1 MTELTTREDDGT
13 FKKGVSGNPNGRPK
27 GKKNELTELKQDLEL
42 AIRRSL
48 PVSRITKIVEQVATM
63 AEQGNLRAAKLI
75 LDKVISNA
83 SSDTDDAEKST
94 GGIVIRI
101 ENATAF
107 AEAQRERNTPPPA
120 IEAEYTEV
128 KKE

>member
-1 MTELTTREDDGT
+1 MTELTTRNDDGT
-13 FKKGVSGNPNGRPK
+13 FQKGVSGNPNGRPK

-48 PVSRITKIVEQVATM
+48 PVTRITKIVEKVAEL
-63 AEQGNLRAAKLI
+63 AEGGNLRAAKLI

-83 SSDTDDAEKST
+83 AADTDDADKST

-101 ENATAF
+101 ENATAY
-107 AEAQRERNTPPPA
+107 ANAQRERTTSPA
-120 IEAEYTEV
+120 VVDGEFIEV